1 MATKKITDLVELIS
15 AASGDVLPI
24 VDISDDITKKIQVN
38 NLLASKQ
45 DTLVSGTNIKTLNS
59 ESLLGSGNIEITA
72 SPSGVGGAI
81 QFSDGSAFS
90 SDAANLFWDD
100 TNNRL
105 GVGTNVPSALLNVQN
120 STNQVLLARF
130 KDAIDSTSYIDIKND
145 ATLTDYTGL
154 YFGTSRK
161 IMSKQNGTLFIS
173 CDNNIS
179 FINGLG
185 SVGAITPTEFQIGS
199 ISGARLGIKGS
210 GTTFATNSLLVQNS
224 AGTELFKVRD
234 DGDVNIPDT
243 AIIGALTLVSN
254 KIIGTSIR
262 LQPTS
267 GYLSISKDASAA
279 PANTIV
285 YIKGSGTTAA
295 TTALLVQNSAGSTAF
310 QVYDHLDTRVFGAL
324 AFNNGNTFILNT
336 SNTLQIAAVNGATS
350 DLHLNPNRQVN
361 INNTGSY
368 TAQVSAI
375 LQADSTTKGFLP
387 PRMTTTQKN
396 AISSPASG
404 LMVYD
409 TDTNKLCC
417 YNGTSWN
424 DLF

>member
-1 MATKKITDLVELIS
+1 
-15 AASGDVLPI
+15 
-24 VDISDDITKKIQVN
+24 
-38 NLLASKQ
+38 
-45 DTLVSGTNIKTLNS
+45 
-59 ESLLGSGNIEITA
+59 
-72 SPSGVGGAI
+72 
-81 QFSDGSAFS
+81 
-90 SDAANLFWDD
+90 
-100 TNNRL
+100 L

-267 GYLSISKDASAA
+267 GYLSISKHQ
-279 PANTIV
+279 
-285 YIKGSGTTAA
+285 
-295 TTALLVQNSAGSTAF
+295 QNC
-310 QVYDHLDTRVFGAL
+310 
-324 AFNNGNTFILNT
+324 
-336 SNTLQIAAVNGATS
+336 
-350 DLHLNPNRQVN
+350 
-361 INNTGSY
+361 
-368 TAQVSAI
+368 
-375 LQADSTTKGFLP
+375 K
-387 PRMTTTQKN
+387 
-396 AISSPASG
+396 
-404 LMVYD
+404 
-409 TDTNKLCC
+409 
-417 YNGTSWN
+417 
-424 DLF
+424 